1 MTFVYEADSPMTKAD
16 QLDASVKFLRSIGLE
31 LIESDNASGFL
42 DTIKIDAGKIY
53 YQPGKT
59 SPANILHEAGHLAVL
74 PLRYRARAGECVD
87 DVICEMCDEMGEML
101 AADPDLSPDA
111 PEMRAIMQ
119 AGETEATAWAF
130 AAGRAIGLPDHVI
143 IEDQDYDGE
152 GEGIR
157 FGLALNA
164 YVGINGMVRGG
175 MCESVKAYPAR
186 TKWLQD

>member
-1 MTFVYEADSPMTKAD
+1 
-16 QLDASVKFLRSIGLE
+16 
-31 LIESDNASGFL
+31 
-42 DTIKIDAGKIY
+42 
-53 YQPGKT
+53 
-59 SPANILHEAGHLAVL
+59 
-74 PLRYRARAGECVD
+74 
-87 DVICEMCDEMGEML
+87 MCDEMGRAL

-143 IEDQDYDGE
+143 IEAQDYDGE

-164 YVGINGMVRGG
+164 YVGINGMVRDRKSTRLTPVTNAQLV
-175 MCESVKAYPAR
+175 CSILLETTNLLSYAHK
-186 TKWLQD
+186 TKQ

>member
-1 MTFVYEADSPMTKAD
+1 
-16 QLDASVKFLRSIGLE
+16 
-31 LIESDNASGFL
+31 
-42 DTIKIDAGKIY
+42 
-53 YQPGKT
+53 
-59 SPANILHEAGHLAVL
+59 
-74 PLRYRARAGECVD
+74 
-87 DVICEMCDEMGEML
+87 MCDEMGATL
-101 AADPDLSPDA
+101 AANSDLSPDA

-175 MCESVKAYPAR
+175 MCESVRAYPAMINGR
-186 TKWLQD
+186 KNEEICSLHVQSKAERKQRGAERKSGKKGKEDEMNVKPGGD

>member
-1 MTFVYEADSPMTKAD
+1 MIRRPPRSTRTDTLFPYTTLFLSIFLTVILACLRQAHGQNSLYPKLVGFRESLGIPRCR
-16 QLDASVKFLRSIGLE
+16 SV
-31 LIESDNASGFL
+31 
-42 DTIKIDAGKIY
+42 TIRLGQGDI
-53 YQPGKT
+53 
-59 SPANILHEAGHLAVL
+59 
-74 PLRYRARAGECVD
+74 
-87 DVICEMCDEMGEML
+87 ICEMCDEMGATL
-101 AADPDLSPDA
+101 AANSDLSPDA

-175 MCESVKAYPAR
+175 MCESVRAYPAMI
-186 TKWLQD
+186 KWLQD

>member
-1 MTFVYEADSPMTKAD
+1 
-16 QLDASVKFLRSIGLE
+16 
-31 LIESDNASGFL
+31 
-42 DTIKIDAGKIY
+42 
-53 YQPGKT
+53 
-59 SPANILHEAGHLAVL
+59 
-74 PLRYRARAGECVD
+74 
-87 DVICEMCDEMGEML
+87 MCDEMGATL
-101 AADPDLSPDA
+101 AANSDLSPDA

-175 MCESVKAYPAR
+175 MCESVRAYTAMITWMQDRSEAR
-186 TKWLQD
+186 RVGKECVSTFRSRWSPSHWKKNTDAHRRNYSSRRR